1 MAADAVDIAEE
12 VENMLVLA
20 GLGKEIDWEDA
31 EDSADVLAAL
41 HKCLLVQHRGASQG
55 RCQAAVDFCGVEWHL
70 QDAVRNG
77 LVLDEVLTILS
88 RCADLLGEMDC
99 SPEWRGARIVLGML
113 SGRTRAE
120 VEGELDEEAP

>member
-1 MAADAVDIAEE
+1 
-12 VENMLVLA
+12 
-20 GLGKEIDWEDA
+20 
-31 EDSADVLAAL
+31 
-41 HKCLLVQHRGASQG
+41 
-55 RCQAAVDFCGVEWHL
+55 
-70 QDAVRNG
+70 VRNG